1 MSVKNLIFIGGTM
14 GAGKTAVARQ
24 LLKDLPACVMLDG
37 DWCWMADPF
46 VVNDE
51 TKEMVTGNITYMLS
65 QFLDCA
71 AYENV
76 VFCWVMDHQSLIDEL
91 MMRLKEQ
98 TSVDFRFFDFSLVLS
113 PEALE
118 ERLTKDVET
127 GIREPDIIDR
137 SIARQPLYNEIDS
150 VKIDV
155 SNCTPK
161 EAAGQII
168 AAVYPK
174 DYSTNS

>member
-76 VFCWVMDHQSLIDEL
+76 VFCWVMDHQSIIDEL

-98 TSVDFRFFDFSLVLS
+98 TSVDFRFF
-113 PEALE
+113 
-118 ERLTKDVET
+118 
-127 GIREPDIIDR
+127 
-137 SIARQPLYNEIDS
+137 
-150 VKIDV
+150 
-155 SNCTPK
+155 
-161 EAAGQII
+161 
-168 AAVYPK
+168 
-174 DYSTNS
+174 